1 MTRNDTLGGLDNIGK
16 KNDHIYINAE
26 FIQRVYSTSLFNEF
40 IQQLTE
46 IQNIILCE

>member
-1 MTRNDTLGGLDNIGK
+1 MTRNDTLGGLDTGK

-26 FIQRVYSTSLFNEF
+26 FIQRVYSTSLFNDF

-46 IQNIILCE
+46 IRNIILFE